1 MNRFKFALKETA
13 PNCFLIKDPKQES
26 MEILWN
32 DISEIVESDAR
43 QQARVIL

>member
-13 PNCFLIKDPKQES
+13 PNCFFIKDPKQES

-32 DISEIVESDAR
+32 DLGTI
-43 QQARVIL
+43 QILRNQNSGWV